1 VCGLELAVP
10 LAAELIASS
19 HTLVDAE
26 RRRRELIQR
35 MWNEQLAAQAIET
48 ETQPAPADVPDAA
61 GASAATVAAP
71 PFPTFPAV
79 PSAPS
84 AVQTAPTAVPHAPSA
99 AASASVAAASP
110 VQPALEP
117 VDSRPRRSGVQVFLL
132 VTGIV
137 LLSVFALFFVTV
149 AYLFATVEVRVAVT
163 ALAGVVVFGIAWLL
177 KRRHLPAT
185 AEGVGVTG
193 AVILIG
199 VLEFVRGAELFG
211 SASIAP
217 ALYSGVGFLL
227 LSALLEG
234 LHRISRLRFARL
246 GSVLLAPTGVALVV
260 IGALGTLD
268 SGLAWWAGLASAG
281 ASTIVLPQVRQRSAE
296 ASLVRWI
303 ALVCLTA
310 ALVPAALLLPEVP
323 GSSALSYSVTA
334 VVWGAVILRL
344 RTGPHALIWIRAA
357 AVLLGLSASLA
368 PTVAIVRHA
377 STEWNLWA
385 PGTAAGII
393 AVAFVVGARASTEQL
408 TSRTCRDAQIPALVV
423 AALGLLPGL
432 GLAALHVLSSV
443 VPRYLLWQA
452 NPGDTA
458 GFLSEMGAW
467 AAVLAPGAAAALGA
481 IGIRIARPPKAVGAI
496 VGGLA
501 ALALLAAASHA
512 GTVLLALVAFAVV
525 AATGLAGLLVTR
537 GQRAPAVRIPSVVL
551 LGVAGFAV
559 VVLSHASAPLWL
571 PGALTVAALI
581 VASRFAVAPET
592 RAASVVR
599 PLLTGLAVG
608 FGFVETTLLMP
619 WISGWRPSS
628 SLMSS
633 SFPSA
638 TDLVAL
644 PGAAAVLL
652 LCVVPL
658 VLRTHAGLAP
668 RGTWDLRAAAIVA
681 LLTAFLSSLV
691 LFATSSVSTVDHVA
705 RIAIPL
711 GLAVAA
717 IVWQVRGSVAHTA
730 ERMVLAGLAPLA
742 LAATLSAIADAATAA
757 SAATA
762 SSAALIVDLAAPVA
776 AILAAALG
784 AILFTRA
791 SSGPRRA
798 ARIAWES
805 AIALVVFVSVVSCI
819 APAGESTWL
828 VLLLLAVTPLIVG
841 FADGNP
847 FTNRSPRRFG
857 GTLSCVLAAA
867 ALWQFLGFRG
877 VADVEP
883 YTLPLAGLL
892 LGLTAAIALFSAQ
905 TATVEAVR
913 STLFAAS
920 LVIALVPSAL
930 VSIGDERP
938 VRAVVILVTAAA
950 LMTAALL
957 VPRVVRGVLVR
968 DSALYSGIA
977 VLAAVGLARAVRDAL
992 VSDTGLLFP
1001 EIWVLPAVI
1010 ALVVTSV
1017 VWTRRRAL
1025 PFRVAQFGVPAAV
1038 TLVAVSVVVCL
1049 IALPETTSSIRL
1061 TAANTTFVGVA
1072 VAAALRRRV
1081 PLDRVSQ
1088 LAALCALVV
1097 VGATGLVTGAAHPF
1111 ELSTTPVALALIVSG
1126 LITLRRDA
1134 AARTWPNLGLG
1145 IAVLLVPSLLA
1156 DFGGTEL
1163 WRVIALGVLSVALVV
1178 ASIVVRWQ
1186 APLIVSGVVLLVHAV
1201 AQSWPWI
1208 QGLYSVV
1215 PWWIWLGIGGVI
1227 LVAVAARYEHRV
1239 RNLRSFVGTISSL
1252 R

>member
-1 VCGLELAVP
+1 
-10 LAAELIASS
+10 
-19 HTLVDAE
+19 
-26 RRRRELIQR
+26 
-35 MWNEQLAAQAIET
+35 
-48 ETQPAPADVPDAA
+48 
-61 GASAATVAAP
+61 
-71 PFPTFPAV
+71 
-79 PSAPS
+79 
-84 AVQTAPTAVPHAPSA
+84 
-99 AASASVAAASP
+99 
-110 VQPALEP
+110 
-117 VDSRPRRSGVQVFLL
+117 
-132 VTGIV
+132 
-137 LLSVFALFFVTV
+137 
-149 AYLFATVEVRVAVT
+149 
-163 ALAGVVVFGIAWLL
+163 
-177 KRRHLPAT
+177 
-185 AEGVGVTG
+185 
-193 AVILIG
+193 
-199 VLEFVRGAELFG
+199 
-211 SASIAP
+211 
-217 ALYSGVGFLL
+217 
-227 LSALLEG
+227 
-234 LHRISRLRFARL
+234 
-246 GSVLLAPTGVALVV
+246 
-260 IGALGTLD
+260 
-268 SGLAWWAGLASAG
+268 
-281 ASTIVLPQVRQRSAE
+281 
-296 ASLVRWI
+296 
-303 ALVCLTA
+303 
-310 ALVPAALLLPEVP
+310 
-323 GSSALSYSVTA
+323 
-334 VVWGAVILRL
+334 
-344 RTGPHALIWIRAA
+344 
-357 AVLLGLSASLA
+357 
-368 PTVAIVRHA
+368 
-377 STEWNLWA
+377 
-385 PGTAAGII
+385 
-393 AVAFVVGARASTEQL
+393 
-408 TSRTCRDAQIPALVV
+408 
-423 AALGLLPGL
+423 
-432 GLAALHVLSSV
+432 
-443 VPRYLLWQA
+443 
-452 NPGDTA
+452 
-458 GFLSEMGAW
+458 MGAW

-481 IGIRIARPPKAVGAI
+481 IAIRVARPPKAVGAI

-512 GTVLLALVAFAVV
+512 GTIFLALVASAVV
-525 AATGLAGLLVTR
+525 AVTGLAGLLVTR
-537 GQRAPAVRIPSVVL
+537 GRRAPAVRIPSVVL

-559 VVLSHASAPLWL
+559 VVLSHASSPLWL
-571 PGALTVAALI
+571 PGVLTVTALI

-619 WISGWRPSS
+619 WISGWRPSP
-628 SLMSS
+628 SLGSS

-681 LLTAFLSSLV
+681 LLAAFLSSLV
-691 LFATSSVSTVDHVA
+691 LFATSSLSTVDHVA
-705 RIAIPL
+705 RIAISL

-742 LAATLSAIADAATAA
+742 LAATLAAIADAATAS
-757 SAATA
+757 SAARA
-762 SSAALIVDLAAPVA
+762 SSAVLIVDLAAPVA
-776 AILAAALG
+776 AILAATLG
-784 AILFTRA
+784 VILFTRA
-791 SSGPRRA
+791 STGPRTA

-892 LGLTAAIALFSAQ
+892 LGLTAAMALFSPQ
-905 TATVEAVR
+905 TATVAAVR

-938 VRAVVILVTAAA
+938 VRAVVILVIAAVLTA
-950 LMTAALL
+950 AALL

-977 VLAAVGLARAVRDAL
+977 VLVAVGLARAVRDAL
-992 VSDTGLLFP
+992 ISDTGLLP

-1038 TLVAVSVVVCL
+1038 TLIAVSAVVCL
-1049 IALPETTSSIRL
+1049 IALSETTSSIRL
-1061 TAANTTFVGVA
+1061 TAVNTTFVGVA
-1072 VAAALRRRV
+1072 VAAAVRRRV